1 MQALQPISST
11 TEFVLSIAGRI
22 RGTIEM
28 IIVGSL
34 IIVRIVILELR
45 LGQCIAEAEMVAA
58 QIFNRNQ
65 ERPLAEIYVVIS
77 MGTVWKCLVL
87 KDNLILIDSQEYY
100 INKVNNV
107 LAIMLLSI
115 KKFLVSYY

>member
-1 MQALQPISST
+1 
-11 TEFVLSIAGRI
+11 
-22 RGTIEM
+22 M